1 MLIHTTRFL
10 TQLVVLLMG
19 RVELVQEVLNSV
31 GVVSDLLFVNDFDVR
46 KLIGS
51 IKQLLLLAD
60 GRFLFSKLGLEGLDL
75 GVFLSDLVFE
85 GLKGEE

>member
-1 MLIHTTRFL
+1 M

-31 GVVSDLLFVNDFDVR
+31 GVVCDLLFVNDFDVR

-51 IKQLLLLAD
+51 IEQLLLLAY
-60 GRFLFSKLGLEGLDL
+60 GRVLFSEVGLEGLDL

-85 GLKGEE
+85 GLKGRK

>member
-1 MLIHTTRFL
+1 M
-10 TQLVVLLMG
+10 
-19 RVELVQEVLNSV
+19 VQEVLNSV

>member
-1 MLIHTTRFL
+1 M

-31 GVVSDLLFVNDFDVR
+31 GVVSDLLFIHEFDLR

-51 IKQLLLLAD
+51 IEQLLLLAD
-60 GRFLFSKLGLEGLDL
+60 GRFLLSNLGLEGLNL
-75 GVFLSDLVFE
+75 SVFLSELVFE
-85 GLKGEE
+85 CLKGGK